1 MGVAGPAAEAEVD
14 SGISVGWLALVVVT
28 GGVVGAF
35 LASEVGFRRG
45 GGRYSSG
52 SSGGS
57 SGARFGSAQRVQ
69 LRPLGGTSG
78 GSGGGSSGTP

>member
-1 MGVAGPAAEAEVD
+1 MGVAEAAAEAEAN
-14 SGISVGWLALVVVT
+14 SGVSVGWLALVVVA

-78 GSGGGSSGTP
+78 GSSGSSSGAP